1 MTAALPRLELDLDR
15 LTDTA
20 FDEAVILIAGH
31 EEETITIECAE
42 AAELAARLVTIV
54 NGHADA
60 TKALTAAMHA
70 LRSYQF
76 SNASPE
82 LAKSTA
88 DHCEQ
93 ILKQQ
98 SGAAA

>member
-1 MTAALPRLELDLDR
+1 MTAALPRLELDPTPSD
-15 LTDTA
+15 
-20 FDEAVILIAGH
+20 FDEAVILIDGH
-31 EEETITIECAE
+31 EEETIRFECTG
-42 AAELAARLVTIV
+42 AAELAARLAAIA
-54 NGHADA
+54 NGHAET

-82 LAKSTA
+82 LAESTA
-88 DHCEQ
+88 DYCEQ